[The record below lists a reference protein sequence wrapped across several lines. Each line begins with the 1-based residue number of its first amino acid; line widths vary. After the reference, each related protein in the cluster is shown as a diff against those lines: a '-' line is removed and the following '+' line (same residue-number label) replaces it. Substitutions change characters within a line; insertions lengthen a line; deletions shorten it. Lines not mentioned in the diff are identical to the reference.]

1 MEQRV
6 EVSHSEGLARH
17 AGPESCAMSREAQ
30 GEALTGEG
38 VGWVLSR
45 ERWSVRGAD
54 AVVLA
59 EGKMD
64 ELARR
69 ELVRPCVV
77 EDPSMHRSSMSGNR
91 EISGSTVVRSAWRP
105 ASGRSEDRSR

>member
-1 MEQRV
+1 V

-17 AGPESCAMSREAQ
+17 TGPESCVVRREAQ

-59 EGKMD
+59 EGEMCG
-64 ELARR
+64 LAMR
-69 ELVRPCVV
+69 EPVRPRVV
-77 EDPSMHRSSMSGNR
+77 EDPSMRRSSLRGNR
-91 EISGSTVVRSAWRP
+91 EISCSTVVPPAWRP
-105 ASGRSEDRSR
+105 VSGRSEDRSR